1 VIRRELALVFG
12 ARVTWVVAA
21 ISALLV
27 GHGFIL
33 AVDLFTAASRT
44 ALVHPLMQREMDPLA
59 GIVVPTLGG
68 LYLATAILL
77 PVIAARGL
85 AVEKERRTYGALAL
99 AAGNTHRIVLAK
111 LLAALAGAGLLLVP
125 PLVLFIGF
133 AIAGGHLDAIETATA
148 LLGHVLDL
156 AFITAVAVAAAAA
169 TRTVAQATVFTIT
182 LSLASWAIDA
192 SSEFAALS
200 WMGSLEWASIGRRL
214 APFGHAVLH
223 LGSLAWLL
231 VATASVT
238 AIALVVARIDHGY
251 RRWGIAAGIATLTLP
266 MLVVL
271 GLVHRG
277 YDWSEERRHSFPAA
291 VVYAL
296 RDLPGELSID
306 VYLDRDDGRRT
317 QLEREPLAKLHLART
332 DLDIRFPLDDESTAL
347 ALRDADYGRV
357 VIHVGSASRTIT
369 SSSSEEIVGG
379 IFETAG
385 RTMPAWVETTYPGY
399 PVVIEGAA
407 RTWLAVLAYLA
418 LPIAL
423 LVTGLVLTRSRRRS

>member
-33 AVDLFTAASRT
+33 AIDLFTAASRT
-44 ALVHPLMQREMDPLA
+44 AFAHPLMQREMDPLA

-68 LYLATAILL
+68 VYLATAILL

-85 AVEKERRTYGALAL
+85 AVEKERRTFGALAL
-99 AAGNTHRIVLAK
+99 AAGNAHRIVLAK
-111 LLAALAGAGLLLVP
+111 LVAALAGAGLLLIP
-125 PLVLFIGF
+125 PLVLFVAFVIS
-133 AIAGGHLDAIETATA
+133 GGHLDAIETATA
-148 LLGHVLDL
+148 CFGHLLDL
-156 AFITAVAVAAAAA
+156 ALITAVAVAAAAA
-169 TRTVAQATVFTIT
+169 TRTVAQATVFAIT

-192 SSEFAALS
+192 SGEFAALS

-214 APFGHAVLH
+214 GPFDHGVFH

-231 VATASVT
+231 VAIASVI
-238 AIALVVARIDHGY
+238 AIALVVARIEHGY
-251 RRWGIAAGIATLTLP
+251 RRWGIGTGIAAVTLP
-266 MLVVL
+266 LLVLL
-271 GLVHRG
+271 GNVHRG

-291 VVYAL
+291 VVDAL
-296 RDLPGELSID
+296 RDLPGDLSMD

-317 QLEREPLAKLHLART
+317 QLEREPLAMLHLARP

-347 ALRDADYGRV
+347 ALRDADYGRI
-357 VIHVGSASRTIT
+357 VIHVGSASRAIT

-379 IFETAG
+379 MFETAG
-385 RTMPAWVETTYPGY
+385 RTMPAWIEPPYPGY
-399 PVVIEGAA
+399 PVVVEGAA
-407 RTWLAVLAYLA
+407 RTSLVVLAYFV
-418 LPIAL
+418 LPLAL
-423 LVTGLVLTRSRRRS
+423 LVAGFVLTRSRRRP